1 MVIPASRGVRIRGI
15 GALRAPQAPGAS
27 AGVSMPRVLIV
38 EDDLGF
44 RTMLETMVRLEGHDV
59 SLAANGET
67 GLAQATAK
75 KPEIVLSD
83 IDMPAMTGLQL
94 VKKLK
99 SNPETAA
106 AYVILITGQGGQDAK
121 LDALRAGADDFLEKP
136 SSRQEI
142 LGRLEIA
149 QKVMAVQRLQRDA
162 ETRAASLEGVPKKV
176 LASVEVLEK
185 AIAAA
190 EDAIAKKNPT
200 ALSAAIKGAREAS
213 VLVRGACSEVAA
225 QPEGSWL

>member
-1 MVIPASRGVRIRGI
+1 
-15 GALRAPQAPGAS
+15 
-27 AGVSMPRVLIV
+27 MPRVLIV
-38 EDDLGF
+38 EDDAGF
-44 RTMLETMVRLEGHDV
+44 RSMLETMVRLEGHDV

-67 GLAQATAK
+67 GLAQAIAK
-75 KPEIVLSD
+75 RSEIVLSD
-83 IDMPAMTGLQL
+83 IDMPAMNGLQL

-99 SNPETAA
+99 STAETST

-149 QKVMAVQRLQRDA
+149 QKVMAVQQLQRTA
-162 ETRAASLEGVPKKV
+162 EARAASLEGVPKKV
-176 LASVEVLEK
+176 LEAVDALDK
-185 AIAAA
+185 AVAAA
-190 EDAIAKKNPT
+190 EDAISKKNPGS
-200 ALSAAIKGAREAS
+200 LVAAIKTAKESAT
-213 VLVRGACSEVAA
+213 LIRGACGDAGP

>member
-1 MVIPASRGVRIRGI
+1 
-15 GALRAPQAPGAS
+15 
-27 AGVSMPRVLIV
+27 MPRVLIV
-38 EDDLGF
+38 EDDTGF
-44 RTMLETMVRLEGHDV
+44 RSMLETMVRLEGHDV

-67 GLAQATAK
+67 GLAQAIAK
-75 KPEIVLSD
+75 RAEIVLSD
-83 IDMPAMTGLQL
+83 IDMPAMNGLQL

-99 SNPETAA
+99 SSPETAT

-149 QKVMAVQRLQRDA
+149 QKVMAVQQLQRAA
-162 ETRAASLEGVPKKV
+162 EARAASLEGVPKKV
-176 LASVEVLEK
+176 LEAVDALDK
-185 AIAAA
+185 AVAAA
-190 EDAIAKKNPT
+190 EDAIAKKNPGSLVT
-200 ALSAAIKGAREAS
+200 AIKAAKESAT
-213 VLVRGACSEVAA
+213 LIRGACGDAGP